1 MNKPLQELLDRF
13 DAGQV
18 LAASRLM
25 SVVERGGDDAE
36 AVLDR
41 LYPRLGRAYRVG
53 ITGGTGG
60 GKSTLINGLVAR
72 LRGDG
77 STVGVVAEDPT
88 SPFTGGAILGD
99 RVRMSHAIG
108 DPGVFVR
115 SIASRG
121 TQTGFSVLA
130 DELADVLDAFGRDV
144 ILLETTGVGQ
154 LEYKIRFSA
163 DTTVVVFTPEG
174 GDDVQSLKS
183 GLVEVGD
190 VFVVNKSDRPGAAE
204 FAADLKSILDIRAE
218 GRSWTPPVVA
228 TVASR
233 DEGTADLTAAIA
245 SHRAHLEGGGLLEAH
260 RRDGREARLRSL
272 VEDKLAAVLWQNP
285 YIQSRFGGI
294 FEEVTRGDLS
304 PYAAARRLLD
314 AVRVDGGAS
323 TSDQA

>member
-1 MNKPLQELLDRF
+1 MTHRYDELLNRF
-13 DAGQV
+13 DAGEV
-18 LAASRLM
+18 LAVSRLM
-25 SVVERGGDDAE
+25 SVVERGGEDAE

-41 LYPRLGRAYRVG
+41 LFPRIGNAYRVG

-60 GKSTLINGLVAR
+60 GKSTVINGLVRR
-72 LRGDG
+72 LRADG
-77 STVGVVAEDPT
+77 NTVGVVAEDPT

-99 RVRMSHAIG
+99 RVRMTHAVG
-108 DPGVFVR
+108 DRDVFVR

-190 VFVVNKSDRPGAAE
+190 VFVVNKSDRPGAE
-204 FAADLKSILDIRAE
+204 SFAHDLTAIMEIRTE
-218 GRSWTPPVVA
+218 GRPWTPPVVS
-228 TVASR
+228 TVASTGQGV
-233 DEGTADLTAAIA
+233 EALAGAIA
-245 SHRAHLEGGGLLEAH
+245 AHRAHLGAAGRLEAQ
-260 RRDGREARLRSL
+260 RRAGREARLRSL
-272 VEDKLAAVLWQNP
+272 VEDKVAEVLWQNP
-285 YIQSRFGGI
+285 YIQGRFGGI
-294 FEEVTRGDLS
+294 FEEVARGDLS
-304 PYAAARRLLD
+304 PYAAARRIVS
-314 AVRVDGGAS
+314 AVRVDES
-323 TSDQA
+323 P

>member
-1 MNKPLQELLDRF
+1 MDKELHELLKRF
-13 DAGQV
+13 DAGEA

-25 SVVERGGDDAE
+25 SVVERGGERAE
-36 AVLDR
+36 TVLDR
-41 LYPRLGRAYRVG
+41 VYPRLGRAYRVG
-53 ITGGTGG
+53 VTGGTGG
-60 GKSTLINGLVAR
+60 GKSTLINALVKR

-77 STVGVVAEDPT
+77 RTVGVVAEDPT

-144 ILLETTGVGQ
+144 VLLETTGVGQ

-190 VFVVNKSDRPGAAE
+190 VFAVNKADRPGADG
-204 FAADLKSILDIRAE
+204 FSADLASILEIRTE
-218 GRSWTPPVVA
+218 GRAWTPPVVT
-228 TVASR
+228 TVAGSG
-233 DEGTADLTAAIA
+233 EGVDDLAAAIA
-245 SHRAHLEGGGLLEAH
+245 SHRTHLDSGDRLEAQ
-260 RRDGREARLRSL
+260 RRAGREARLRSL

-294 FEEVTRGDLS
+294 FEEVTRGERS
-304 PYAAARRLLD
+304 PYAAARALLD
-314 AVRVDGGAS
+314 AVRVDG
-323 TSDQA
+323 QNQP

>member
-1 MNKPLQELLDRF
+1 MDKQLLQLLTRF
-13 DAGQV
+13 DAGEV

-25 SVVERGGDDAE
+25 SVVERGGEDAE

-41 LYPRLGRAYRVG
+41 LHPRLGGAYRVG
-53 ITGGTGG
+53 VTGGTGG
-60 GKSTLINGLVAR
+60 GKSTLINALVKQV
-72 LRGDG
+72 RGDG
-77 STVGVVAEDPT
+77 RTVGVVAEDPT

-130 DELADVLDAFGRDV
+130 DELADVLDAFGRDLV
-144 ILLETTGVGQ
+144 LLETTGVGQ

-190 VFVVNKSDRPGAAE
+190 VFVVNKADRPGADG
-204 FAADLKSILDIRAE
+204 FSADLTAILEIRTE
-218 GRSWTPPVVA
+218 GRPWTPPVVP
-228 TVASR
+228 TVASSG
-233 DEGTADLTAAIA
+233 EGVADLAAAIA
-245 SHRAHLEGGGLLEAH
+245 SHRAHLGADGRLEGQ
-260 RRDGREARLRSL
+260 RRAGREARLRSL
-272 VEDKLAAVLWQNP
+272 VEDKLASVLWQNP

-294 FEEVTRGDLS
+294 FEEVTRGDRS
-304 PYAAARRLLD
+304 PYAAARALLD
-314 AVRVDGGAS
+314 AVRVDGQNQ
-323 TSDQA
+323 T